1 MGKFYIETI
10 ANALPMPEI
19 EQVHFKKGS
28 RVWWNLKMARK
39 KPPWVVKTREDQAG
53 EVMDVEGNIAAV
65 AILNENRKMETY
77 MVPVDQLRHR
87 EIT

>member
-1 MGKFYIETI
+1 
-10 ANALPMPEI
+10 
-19 EQVHFKKGS
+19 
-28 RVWWNLKMARK
+28 MARK

-53 EVMDVEGNIAAV
+53 EVMDVEGDVAAV
-65 AILNENRKMETY
+65 GILNENRKMETY